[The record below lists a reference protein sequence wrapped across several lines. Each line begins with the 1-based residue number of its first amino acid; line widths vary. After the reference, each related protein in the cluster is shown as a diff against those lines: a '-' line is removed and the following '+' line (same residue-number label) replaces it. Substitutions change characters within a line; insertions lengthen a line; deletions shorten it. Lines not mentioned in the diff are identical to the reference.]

1 MLDKKDILDVP
12 TTSRTNGLKHHAKT
26 MGAELMVASVAGISL
41 LGGLATTAHS
51 SILENGP
58 KVISTNRGGTSSGSK
73 TQLDGGLPGRP
84 NMFIQGEIN
93 TPYTEIYRSP
103 VGEIQII
110 GNDNFV
116 EQTKAALD
124 LLQTEA
130 PDYFKMVVDNMGV
143 ILRVK
148 FGSGMNPWDNP
159 PRFFASDKLFASG
172 TAWYAG
178 SIVHDANHSKQWHD
192 YIKKHPGQYVPES
205 VFSGEKAELE
215 CIALQAK
222 ALEEIGAPQ
231 VQIDY
236 LLNTAAKSKY
246 WETPTNTHDY

>member
-1 MLDKKDILDVP
+1 MTKRAAGVE
-12 TTSRTNGLKHHAKT
+12 TSGQRPNNRSRARRV
-26 MGAELMVASVAGISL
+26 GAEVMTFAAVGLSVV
-41 LGGLATTAHS
+41 GGLSNPAHAA
-51 SILENGP
+51 IFGNGP
-58 KVISTNRGGTSSGSK
+58 KAGLSHKGGPSSGSK
-73 TQLDGGLPGRP
+73 TQFGGDLPSRP

-93 TPYTEIYRSP
+93 APYSEVYKSP
-103 VGEIQII
+103 VGQIEII

-116 EQTKAALD
+116 EQTRAALD
-124 LLQTEA
+124 LLQLKA

-148 FGSGMNPWDNP
+148 FGSSMNPWDNP
-159 PRFFASDKLFASG
+159 PRFFASDKLFHAG

-192 YIKKHPGQYVPES
+192 YIKKHPGQNVPNS

-222 ALEEIGAPQ
+222 ALAEVGAPQ
-231 VQIDY
+231 NQIDY
-236 LLNTAAKSKY
+236 LLNVAAKNKY
-246 WETPTNTHDY
+246 WETPSNQHDY